1 LVLNILNFLNFI
13 ILIDLNVNTF
23 FAYARAFEIF
33 PHWVALIECIVTDMI
48 LIILAVFL
56 VAIFIGA
63 CVV

>member
-1 LVLNILNFLNFI
+1 LNFI

-23 FAYARAFEIF
+23 FAYARAFEF
-33 PHWVALIECIVTDMI
+33 FAHWVALIECIVADMI